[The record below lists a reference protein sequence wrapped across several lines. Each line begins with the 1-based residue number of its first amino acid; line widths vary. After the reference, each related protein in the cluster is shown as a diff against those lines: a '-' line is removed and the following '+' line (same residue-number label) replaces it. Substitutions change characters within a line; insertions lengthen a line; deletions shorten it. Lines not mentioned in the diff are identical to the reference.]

1 MQWKQHFC
9 RVIKNKTMK
18 KLILA
23 ASAAVLLSGMLNA
36 QKPNLTA
43 VAMATSQP
51 AKTAVCTWEKITHN
65 FGGIVQGKPVS
76 VVFTF
81 TNTGNSPLIIASV
94 NPSCGCTTEDFS
106 KESIAPGKKGFVK
119 LTYNAAAVGSFTKTT
134 TVTTNSEPNNFTLT
148 FKGEVLAAAAPEET
162 K

>member
-1 MQWKQHFC
+1 
-9 RVIKNKTMK
+9 MK

-43 VAMATSQP
+43 VAMATASQP
-51 AKTAVCTWEKITHN
+51 AKAAVCSWEKTTHN
-65 FGGIVQGKPVS
+65 FGSIAQGKPVS

-119 LTYNAAAVGSFTKTT
+119 LTYNAAAVGSFVKTT

-148 FKGEVLAAAAPEET
+148 FKGEVLAAVTPE
-162 K
+162 